1 MPAKSGPNSSDNKGK
16 KERILIFSA
25 GANIHNTYRSSY
37 NKILPTKVYVLA
49 EKAVFD
55 DSNDVSDFFKEER
68 PKIRNAIK
76 QLERKVKDDKKDFV
90 QPIILP
96 ELDQDSIRDA
106 VFDIYH
112 DNPDAEYLFNV
123 TAGTALFSVSMFI
136 AAIWIGGRVCITRSP
151 DDDDYIELSIPKMSV
166 KDLTDD
172 PKLKKIIQILGK
184 AVKDRNR
191 GDDDGWLSNKKLL
204 QNMGDLREN
213 EKVSSLKGKVRTNQ
227 SRRMGKL
234 IGSDLVEERVK
245 GIHTQYRLTRDGIF
259 CYKFIEKSDEK
270 SEN

>member
-1 MPAKSGPNSSDNKGK
+1 MPAKSSPNSSDNKGK

-55 DSNDVSDFFKEER
+55 DSKDVSDFFKKER
-68 PKIRNAIK
+68 PNILNAIK
-76 QLERKVKDDKKDFV
+76 ELERKVKDDKKEFAE
-90 QPIILP
+90 PIILP

-106 VFDIYH
+106 VFKIYH

-172 PKLKKIIQILGK
+172 PKLKTIIQILGK

-204 QNMGDLREN
+204 QNMGVLEEN
-213 EKVSSLKGKVRTNQ
+213 DMRQLTGDQKVKQ

-234 IGSDLVEERVK
+234 IESALVEERGDGREK
-245 GIHTQYRLTRDGIF
+245 QYRLTRDGIF
-259 CYKFIEKSDEK
+259 CYKFIEKSDKK

>member
-1 MPAKSGPNSSDNKGK
+1 MPAKSSPNSSDK
-16 KERILIFSA
+16 KEKKDRILIFSA

-55 DSNDVSDFFKEER
+55 DSKDVSDFFKKER
-68 PKIRNAIK
+68 PNILNAIK
-76 QLERKVKDDKKDFV
+76 ELERKVKDDKKEFAE
-90 QPIILP
+90 PIILP

-112 DNPDAEYLFNV
+112 ENPDAEYLFNV

-136 AAIWIGGRVCITRSP
+136 AAIWIGGRVCITRTP
-151 DDDDYIELSIPKMSV
+151 DDDDYMELSIPKMSV

-172 PKLKKIIQILGK
+172 PELKTIIQILGK

-204 QNMGDLREN
+204 QNMDVLEENDMRQLTGDQ
-213 EKVSSLKGKVRTNQ
+213 KVKQ

-234 IGSDLVEERVK
+234 IESALVEERGK
-245 GIHTQYRLTRDGIF
+245 GREKQYRLTRDGIF

>member
-172 PKLKKIIQILGK
+172 PKLKTIIQILGK

-191 GDDDGWLSNKKLL
+191 GDDDGWLYNKELL
-204 QNMGDLREN
+204 QNMGVLEEN
-213 EKVSSLKGKVRTNQ
+213 DMRQLTGDQKVKQ

-234 IGSDLVEERVK
+234 IESALVEERGK
-245 GIHTQYRLTRDGIF
+245 GREKQYRLTQDGIF

-270 SEN
+270 SDD

>member
-1 MPAKSGPNSSDNKGK
+1 MPAKSSPNSSDKTEK
-16 KERILIFSA
+16 KDRILIFSA

-55 DSNDVSDFFKEER
+55 DSKDVSNFFKEER
-68 PKIRNAIK
+68 PKIRDAIK
-76 QLERKVKDDKKDFV
+76 ELERKVKDDKKEFV
-90 QPIILP
+90 EPIILP

-106 VFDIYH
+106 VFEIYH
-112 DNPDAEYLFNV
+112 DNPNAEYLFNV

-151 DDDDYIELSIPKMSV
+151 DDEDYIELSIPKMSV

-172 PKLKKIIQILGK
+172 PELKKIVLTLGK
-184 AVKDRNR
+184 AVRDKNR
-191 GDDDGWLSNKKLL
+191 GDGDGWLYNKKLL
-204 QNMGDLREN
+204 QNMGVLEEN
-213 EKVSSLKGKVRTNQ
+213 DMRQLTGDQKVKQ

-234 IGSDLVEERVK
+234 IKSALVEERGDGREK
-245 GIHTQYRLTRDGIF
+245 QYRLTQDGIF
-259 CYKFIEKSDEK
+259 CYRFIGKSDEK
-270 SEN
+270 SED

>member
-1 MPAKSGPNSSDNKGK
+1 MPAKSSPNSSDNKGK

-55 DSNDVSDFFKEER
+55 NSKDVSDFFKAER

-76 QLERKVKDDKKDFV
+76 ELERKVKDDKKNFV

-151 DDDDYIELSIPKMSV
+151 DDDGYIELSIPKMSV

-172 PKLKKIIQILGK
+172 HELKKIVQILGK

-191 GDDDGWLSNKKLL
+191 GDGDGWVYNKKLL
-204 QNMGDLREN
+204 QDMGYIKEN
-213 EKVSSLKGKVRTNQ
+213 ENLKN
-227 SRRMGKL
+227 
-234 IGSDLVEERVK
+234 
-245 GIHTQYRLTRDGIF
+245 
-259 CYKFIEKSDEK
+259 EK
-270 SEN
+270 